1 MEENAKKIIENS
13 LKNGNDVVI
22 VDAKANLETLE
33 KTLAKDPKGCSE
45 INKKIVDLARDLMQ

>member
-1 MEENAKKIIENS
+1 MEENAKNVIEDS
-13 LKNGNDVVI
+13 LKSGNDVVV

-33 KTLAKDPKGCSE
+33 KTLANDTKGCSE

>member
-33 KTLAKDPKGCSE
+33 KTLAKDPKGGSE